1 MDVEKK
7 IKNKYQKAMVTGG
20 AGVIGSHLCETLVN
34 TGVDVVSIDNYVAG
48 RHENVAHLKSFKNF
62 QEVDCD
68 VCDFESLKKHFDGVD
83 VVFHNAAAKK
93 NVSLADPRKDLAVNA
108 GGTFNVLELS
118 KTNKVKKFVHAST
131 GSVYGEPIQFPQTED
146 HPLNPRSFYGV
157 SKLAG
162 EKYAALYEKLF
173 DLDTTVLRYFHVFGP
188 RQEFG
193 EYGGVVAIFIRNML
207 NNEPIT
213 IFGDGTQQRSFTYVG
228 DVVNANLMVAASDK
242 TKGEAYNCASG
253 LKITV
258 KELAD
263 MVIEGFGK
271 SSADIKYGDWLIG
284 DIKEFE
290 VDNSKIRSL
299 GLGFSTNFKEKLL
312 ETISQMKPYI
322 GKVKPL
328 EH

>member
-1 MDVEKK
+1 MEIEKVLK
-7 IKNKYQKAMVTGG
+7 KKYQKAMVTGG
-20 AGVIGSHLCETLVN
+20 AGFIGSHLCEALVN
-34 TGVDVVSIDNYVAG
+34 TGLKVVSIDNYIAG
-48 RHENVAHLKSFKNF
+48 RHENVAHLKKFKNF

-118 KTNKVKKFVHAST
+118 KTNKVKKLVHAST

-173 DLDTTVLRYFHVFGP
+173 YLDTTVLRYFHVFGP

-228 DVVNANLMVAASDK
+228 DVVKANLLVAASEK

-263 MVIEGFGK
+263 MVVEGFGK

-299 GLGFSTNFKEKLL
+299 GLEFSINFKEKLL

>member
-1 MDVEKK
+1 MDVEKGISK
-7 IKNKYQKAMVTGG
+7 KYNKAIVTGG
-20 AGVIGSHLCETLVN
+20 AGFIGSHLCESLVD
-34 TGVDVVSIDNYVAG
+34 TGIDVVSIDNYVAG
-48 RHENVAHLKSFKNF
+48 RHENVAHLKKFKNF

-68 VCDFESLKKHFDGVD
+68 VCDFDELGKHFDGVD
-83 VVFHNAAAKK
+83 IVFHNAAAKK

-118 KTNKVKKFVHAST
+118 KTNRVKKFVHAST

-162 EKYAALYEKLF
+162 EKYAALYEELF

-193 EYGGVVAIFIRNML
+193 EFGGVVAIFIRNLL

-228 DVVNANLMVAASDK
+228 DVVKANLLVAADGR
-242 TKGEAYNCASG
+242 TKGEVYNCASG

-263 MVIEGFGK
+263 LVIAGFDK
-271 SSADIKYGDWLIG
+271 TDVDIKYGDWLVG

-290 VDNSKIRSL
+290 VDNSKIRNL
-299 GLGFSTNFKEKLL
+299 GLYFSTDFREKLT
-312 ETISQMKPYI
+312 ETIVQMKDYI
-322 GKVKPL
+322 SKVTPL
-328 EH
+328 KR

>member
-1 MDVEKK
+1 MEIEKVLK
-7 IKNKYQKAMVTGG
+7 KKYQKAMVTGG
-20 AGVIGSHLCETLVN
+20 AGFIGSHLCEALVN
-34 TGVDVVSIDNYVAG
+34 TGLKVVSIDNYIAG
-48 RHENVAHLKSFKNF
+48 RHENVAHLKKFKNF

-118 KTNKVKKFVHAST
+118 KTNKVKKLVHAST

-173 DLDTTVLRYFHVFGP
+173 YLDTTVLRYFHVFGP

-207 NNEPIT
+207 NNEPIS

-228 DVVNANLMVAASDK
+228 DVVKANLLVAASEK

-263 MVIEGFGK
+263 MVVEGFGK

-299 GLGFSTNFKEKLL
+299 GLEFSINFKEKLL